1 MVLWALPVMAAVIL
15 HEIAHGL
22 VAYWRGDPTA
32 QRAGRLTLNPL
43 PHIDPVGTLLLPA
56 LLIAAH
62 SPFLFGYARPVPVNF
77 RNLYRPQRDMVLVA
91 AAGPATNLL
100 LAALSALLLRA
111 VAVPDLP
118 VAEQG
123 PLAAMALRSVLINV
137 VLAIFNLVPIPPLDG
152 GRVLAGLLPLRQA
165 VAFSRVEP
173 YGMFI
178 VVALLAT
185 DVLGRVVGPVVD
197 VVLRVLL

>member
-1 MVLWALPVMAAVIL
+1 
-15 HEIAHGL
+15 
-22 VAYWRGDPTA
+22 
-32 QRAGRLTLNPL
+32 
-43 PHIDPVGTLLLPA
+43 
-56 LLIAAH
+56 
-62 SPFLFGYARPVPVNF
+62 
-77 RNLYRPQRDMVLVA
+77 
-91 AAGPATNLL
+91 
-100 LAALSALLLRA
+100 LLLRA